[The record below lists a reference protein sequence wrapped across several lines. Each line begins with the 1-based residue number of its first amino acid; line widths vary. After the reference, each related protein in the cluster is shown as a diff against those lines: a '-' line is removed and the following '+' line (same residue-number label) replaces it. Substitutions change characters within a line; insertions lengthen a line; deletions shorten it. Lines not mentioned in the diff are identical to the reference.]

1 MGDVLAG
8 AGLFVAV
15 SAAAAAM
22 LWEASPRRSATM
34 LIALALIP
42 VLILADQWHSAEIT
56 DLRDHVARFV
66 ALGAV
71 AVIAVGVLT
80 ALFRRRPVLLPLAVI
95 AAVPFR
101 VPIHAGGQE
110 ANLLIPL
117 YLVIAGGVLATAWRQ
132 WEEHQ
137 GGPSAGGAPGG
148 EIGEAASAGGAA
160 GGGADRAPSAST
172 APSPPPP

>member
-15 SAAAAAM
+15 FAAAAAM
-22 LWEASPRRSATM
+22 LWDASPRRSATM
-34 LIALALIP
+34 LIALVLIP
-42 VLILADQWHSAEIT
+42 VLILADQWHSPEIT

-71 AVIAVGVLT
+71 AVIVVAVLT
-80 ALFRRRPVLLPLAVI
+80 AFFRRRPMLLPLAVI

-110 ANLLIPL
+110 ANLLVPL
-117 YLVIAGGVLATAWRQ
+117 YLVIAGGVLAVAWRQ
-132 WEEHQ
+132 WENREGENHDAS
-137 GGPSAGGAPGG
+137 SAGGAEVAVADRAQGSST
-148 EIGEAASAGGAA
+148 AASADSVTGPAA
-160 GGGADRAPSAST
+160 GTRS
-172 APSPPPP
+172 

>member
-15 SAAAAAM
+15 FAAAAAM
-22 LWEASPRRSATM
+22 LWEAAPRRSATM

-71 AVIAVGVLT
+71 AVIAVAVLT

-117 YLVIAGGVLATAWRQ
+117 YLVIAGGVLA
-132 WEEHQ
+132 
-137 GGPSAGGAPGG
+137 
-148 EIGEAASAGGAA
+148 
-160 GGGADRAPSAST
+160 
-172 APSPPPP
+172 